1 MRISKVYTRTGDAGK
16 TRLAGGQQV
25 FKDDRRVEAYG
36 SVDELNAVVGTARS
50 FIAGCLRDN
59 AKLATLD
66 QELHVIQSKLF
77 DVGGLLA
84 TAPGARFPNMPAI
97 TEDDV
102 TRLEIVIDSMNA
114 ELEPLQ
120 EFILPGGGPPTSFL
134 HMARTVCRRAERH
147 CVTLSREDS
156 VGPTLLM
163 YLNRLSDALFVF
175 ARWVAKVQGE
185 PEHFWQ
191 RSTPPTT
198 GQE

>member
-36 SVDELNAVVGTARS
+36 TVDELNAVLGTARA
-50 FIAGCLRDN
+50 FIAECLPDDT
-59 AKLATLD
+59 KLATLD
-66 QELHVIQSKLF
+66 KELHVIQSKLF
-77 DVGGLLA
+77 DVGGILA
-84 TAPGARFPNMPAI
+84 TASGKSFPNMPEV

-102 TRLEIVIDSMNA
+102 TRLEVLIDSMNA
-114 ELEPLQ
+114 ELKPLK
-120 EFILPGGGPPTSFL
+120 EFILPGGGKATSFL
-134 HMARTVCRRAERH
+134 HMARTICRRAERQ

-156 VGPTLLM
+156 LGPTLLM

-185 PEHFWQ
+185 PEHFWE
-191 RSTPPTT
+191 RPSSSTK
-198 GQE
+198 GQV